1 MSDRIKNIAS
11 LIRNRTN
18 GFQPET
24 GIILGSGLG
33 SFAENVQAAYTIP
46 YREIEGFP
54 VSTVAGHAGLLILG
68 EIANRKVIVLQ
79 GRFHYYEG
87 YSPAEVVLPIRVM
100 KLLGIK
106 TLMISNAAGAINP
119 AYHPGD
125 LMLIKDHINLI
136 PNPLIGQN
144 IDSLSPR
151 FPDMTDAYSPVLREK
166 AKEIARKQEILLHEG
181 CYLGTTGPSYET
193 PAEIGYFKLIGADA
207 VGMSTTPEV
216 IAARHA
222 GIDVFAVSVITN
234 TVSAEKAQ
242 KASHQEV
249 IEEGHKAQA
258 KMTALFIDMLK

>member
-106 TLMISNAAGAINP
+106 TLMISNAAGGINP

-125 LMLIKDHINLI
+125 LMLITDHINLV

-144 IDSLSPR
+144 IDSLGPR
-151 FPDMTDAYSPVLREK
+151 FPEMTDAYSPVLSAK
-166 AKEIARKQEILLHEG
+166 ANQIDRKQYILIHEG
-181 CYLGTTGPSYET
+181 
-193 PAEIGYFKLIGADA
+193 
-207 VGMSTTPEV
+207 
-216 IAARHA
+216 
-222 GIDVFAVSVITN
+222 
-234 TVSAEKAQ
+234 
-242 KASHQEV
+242 
-249 IEEGHKAQA
+249 
-258 KMTALFIDMLK
+258 

>member
-100 KLLGIK
+100 KLLGIT
-106 TLMISNAAGAINP
+106 TLMISNAAGGLNP
-119 AYHPGD
+119 A
-125 LMLIKDHINLI
+125 
-136 PNPLIGQN
+136 
-144 IDSLSPR
+144 
-151 FPDMTDAYSPVLREK
+151 
-166 AKEIARKQEILLHEG
+166 
-181 CYLGTTGPSYET
+181 
-193 PAEIGYFKLIGADA
+193 
-207 VGMSTTPEV
+207 
-216 IAARHA
+216 
-222 GIDVFAVSVITN
+222 
-234 TVSAEKAQ
+234 
-242 KASHQEV
+242 
-249 IEEGHKAQA
+249 
-258 KMTALFIDMLK
+258 